1 MTQPTDNPTPG
12 TEPRERLQRERD
24 QLLQQHEAL
33 ADVARA
39 ISGSLRLD
47 DVMHLSL
54 GYAIALLHAG
64 GATLGLLRDGNISVV
79 AGRGAGEILIGAT
92 LPLGKSISGRAVR
105 EQHTV
110 ICN

>member
-1 MTQPTDNPTPG
+1 MTQPSDDPRPG
-12 TEPRERLQRERD
+12 AESLARLLRERD

-54 GYAIALLHAG
+54 GYAIALVRAG
-64 GATLGLLRDGNISVV
+64 GATLGLMREGSISIV
-79 AGRGAGEILIGAT
+79 AGRGAGEIVIGAT
-92 LPLGKSISGRAVR
+92 LPLAKSVS
-105 EQHTV
+105 
-110 ICN
+110 